1 MPCSVRRSPAA
12 HAGSRGALYEPPDA
26 KRRPVL
32 ILTRE
37 ETIGVVYDLIV
48 CPATGTIRG
57 LATEIELGAEDGMPR
72 SCVLNLANTTSAE
85 KAMLTRRITTLGA
98 AKMDEACRALATA
111 AGCS

>member
-1 MPCSVRRSPAA
+1 
-12 HAGSRGALYEPPDA
+12 
-26 KRRPVL
+26 
-32 ILTRE
+32 
-37 ETIGVVYDLIV
+37 
-48 CPATGTIRG
+48 
-57 LATEIELGAEDGMPR
+57 MPR